1 MSETNEAKPGAGNF
15 RNAVGNSL
23 SKKRHALVGAGL
35 FVLVLAVAVAAY
47 LIHISAHESTD
58 DAFIEAH
65 VIPISP
71 RVGGTVQ
78 RVRVDDNQVVKAGDL
93 LVEIDP
99 RDFEVRLEQA
109 RASLLAAQTRR
120 QGAKVSVGL
129 TEATASAGLAQAEAS
144 VQAAQ
149 AQADAARS
157 RLRQAEAQVAAARA
171 DQAQVQA
178 EVAAAEADATQADAD
193 LQRYRLLFEKD
204 EISRQQLDHAAA
216 AAKAA
221 GAHLAA
227 AQAGVAAAEAQV
239 KQSEAALAAA
249 RDGAQ
254 EASSRVGEA
263 KARLAAART
272 APQQV
277 ALSRS
282 QEETAGAE
290 IARLQAAVR
299 QAELEL
305 SYTRIT
311 APSDGR
317 VTRKSVE
324 AGATVAP
331 GQALLAVVAP
341 DVWVV
346 ANFKETQLAK
356 MRVGQKVDIDVD
368 AYPDKAFRGH
378 VDSIQAGTGSRF
390 SLLPPEN
397 ATGNYVKV
405 IQRVPVKIVF
415 DEAPDTA
422 HPLAPGMSVVPVVH
436 VK

>member
-1 MSETNEAKPGAGNF
+1 MSETNETKPNADNL
-15 RNAVGNSL
+15 RNAAGSGL
-23 SKKRHALVGAGL
+23 SKKRHALVGIGIFVA
-35 FVLVLAVAVAAY
+35 VLVVAGVAY

-65 VIPISP
+65 VIPVSP
-71 RVGGTVQ
+71 RVSGTVL
-78 RVRVDDNQVVKAGDL
+78 RVLVNDNQVVKAGDL

-109 RASLLAAQTRR
+109 RAALLAAQTRR
-120 QGAKVSVGL
+120 QAAKVGVDL
-129 TEATASAGLAQAEAS
+129 TDATTSAGLAQAEAS

-157 RLRQAEAQVAAARA
+157 RFQQAEAQVAAARA
-171 DQAQVQA
+171 AQAQVQA
-178 EVAAAEADATQADAD
+178 EVLAAEADSTRADAD

-204 EISRQQLDHAAA
+204 EISRQQLDHASA

-221 GAHLAA
+221 EAHLAA
-227 AQAGVAAAEAQV
+227 AHAGVSAAEAQV
-239 KQSEAALAAA
+239 KQSEAAQAAS

-254 EASSRVGEA
+254 EAASRVGEA
-263 KARLAAART
+263 QARLAAART

-290 IARLQAAVR
+290 IERLQAAVR

-305 SYTRIT
+305 SYTRIA

-324 AGATVAP
+324 PGATVAP

-341 DVWVV
+341 DVWVI
-346 ANFKETQLAK
+346 ANFKETQLGK
-356 MRVGQKVDIDVD
+356 MRPGQKADIDVD
-368 AYPDKAFRGH
+368 AYPAKTFRGH

-422 HPLAPGMSVVPVVH
+422 HPLAPGMSVVPLVH